1 MSVSRRM
8 GVLQRFNHDWGDTA
22 KTFAA
27 ATPDAAVER
36 PTSKPVPPAV
46 FLEAAG
52 GPCCNPPQS

>member
-8 GVLQRFNHDWGDTA
+8 GVLQRFNHDWSDTA

-27 ATPDAAVER
+27 STPDAAVER
-36 PTSKPVPPAV
+36 AISKPVPPAV

-52 GPCCNPPQS
+52 ARLQSPQS